1 MLLSFLS
8 HESKYFW
15 EFPRWSSGLD
25 SALSLLW
32 PGVQFLVREVRSR
45 KPHNVAKKEGGK
57 SNYFCTDEM
66 KFLWFLSFLSC
77 KLFFI
82 QKDNTYWERRLIRRK
97 SILKLWG
104 NLFLGKG
111 SCFSLHIPYWCSF
124 TTMIYMFIF
133 SFNMDF
139 FFSFA
144 ILRSVLSEDHVPWAA
159 SNNIIY

>member
-1 MLLSFLS
+1 MVQWFGLSPF
-8 HESKYFW
+8 
-15 EFPRWSSGLD
+15 
-25 SALSLLW
+25 SAVAWGSI
-32 PGVQFLVREVRSR
+32 PGQGNKIPQATQCGQKRGG
-45 KPHNVAKKEGGK
+45 EG

-111 SCFSLHIPYWCSF
+111 SCFSLHIPNWCSLNDF
-124 TTMIYMFIF
+124 TMIYVFIF
-133 SFNMDF
+133 SFNMNF